1 MILTYNPNGHM
12 HTCMSQ
18 VQIVQ
23 HRDMAN
29 KYSSQETHRLRYN
42 QTVDY

>member
-12 HTCMSQ
+12 HTFMQ

-23 HRDMAN
+23 HREMAN
-29 KYSSQETHRLRYN
+29 KYSSPETHGLRYN